1 MKFLLC
7 LVARLSDAPHAL
19 MQCCSTLT
27 DLKSCTLFMSMCLS
41 ILLLSICLSRNT
53 SFPASNY
60 RSFFMPPTSEKLR
73 GHIGLG
79 LSVRPSVRV
88 SVRLSVI
95 LGSWE
100 TREPLMLESW
110 NFICGMYMKN
120 KRTRIFFF
128 LHQSCGSGV
137 MPLFRLC
144 MKNLVNRISGEPL
157 KLESWYL
164 AYSYRPRCRWTD

>member
-1 MKFLLC
+1 MQYPGIVVNIYWFDFHMQYNIYQTEIALWLK
-7 LVARLSDAPHAL
+7 DA
-19 MQCCSTLT
+19 
-27 DLKSCTLFMSMCLS
+27 
-41 ILLLSICLSRNT
+41 
-53 SFPASNY
+53 SFNFYAPNFGEVEGAY
-60 RSFFMPPTSEKLR
+60 WFGP
-73 GHIGLG
+73 
-79 LSVRPSVRV
+79 VRPSVCP
-88 SVRLSVI
+88 SVRLSLCLSVI

-100 TREPLMLESW
+100 TQEPLMLEPW

-120 KRTRIFFF
+120 KRTCIFFF